1 MSAGSQERQ
10 QPITKSLSA
19 AMQSASAPGQAEI
32 PQTRLYIANGS
43 MNFVHMGEASSLL
56 TFAASV
62 AVAQRY
68 TKAVGRKPKQ

>member
-10 QPITKSLSA
+10 QPITKYLSA

-32 PQTRLYIANGS
+32 LPIRLNNANIS
-43 MNFVHMGEASSLL
+43 MNFGHISVASSRL
-56 TFAASV
+56 TFAASI
-62 AVAQRY
+62 AFARRY